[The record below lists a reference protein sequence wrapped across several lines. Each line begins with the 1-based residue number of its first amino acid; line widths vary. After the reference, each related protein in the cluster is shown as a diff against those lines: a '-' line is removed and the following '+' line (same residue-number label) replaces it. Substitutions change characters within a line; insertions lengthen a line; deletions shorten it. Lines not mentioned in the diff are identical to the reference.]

1 MVHSPIFGQR
11 FKESKVRR
19 GAGQGRLAAAAAVS
33 TPVTLNV
40 ARRGDFDHL
49 ATLPFE
55 SFEEGNHVSDLPR
68 IETKLRHCRMACH
81 DTLG

>member
-1 MVHSPIFGQR
+1 MGPA
-11 FKESKVRR
+11 R
-19 GAGQGRLAAAAAVS
+19 GALEAAAAVS

-40 ARRGDFDHL
+40 ARRGDFDYL